1 MNKIRLLKELER
13 YVIFNNKVLRDITG
27 KPSSYV
33 KLLVYRLKKQDL
45 VFEIERNKY
54 TVHKD
59 SLLIASRI
67 VWPSYLSCWTALRY
81 HNLTEQL
88 PTSIFVITTRARKKS
103 RLKFENTE
111 IIFIKI
117 KPKYFFGFNKENYGG
132 FTIFMADPE
141 KALIDSALFKK
152 ISFLELYS
160 MMKEHKKEINMK
172 LIIIYLKRIKNKTL
186 IKRFG
191 FAFDKL
197 GFDLFSKLKRFIND
211 KYVFLDYA
219 GASKGKKNK
228 KWRLTE
234 NAELQGA

>member
-13 YVIFNNKVLRDITG
+13 YAMFNNKTLRDITG
-27 KPSSYV
+27 KTSSYV
-33 KLLVYRLKKQDL
+33 KLIVYRLKKEGFI
-45 VFEIERNKY
+45 FEIEKNKC

-59 SLLIASRI
+59 PLLIASKI
-67 VWPSYLSCWTALRY
+67 VWPSYLSGWTALRY
-81 HNLTEQL
+81 YNLTEQL
-88 PTSIFVITTRARKKS
+88 PSRVFVITTRARKKS
-103 RLKFENTE
+103 RLEFENTE

-117 KPKYFFGFNKENYGG
+117 KPKYFFGFNKENYSG

-152 ISFLELYS
+152 ISFSELYS
-160 MMKEHKKEINMK
+160 IMEEHKKEINTK
-172 LIIIYLKRIKNKTL
+172 LIIAYLRRIKNKAL

-197 GFDLFSKLKRFIND
+197 GFDFFDKLKKSIDN

-219 GASKGKKNK
+219 AISKGKRNK
-228 KWRLTE
+228 KWRIIE
-234 NAELQGA
+234 NAEL